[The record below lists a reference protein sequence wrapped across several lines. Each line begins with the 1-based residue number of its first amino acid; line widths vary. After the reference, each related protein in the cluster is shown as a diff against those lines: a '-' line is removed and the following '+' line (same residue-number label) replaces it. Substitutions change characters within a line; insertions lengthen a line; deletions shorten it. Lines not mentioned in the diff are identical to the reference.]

1 MTIERVILAE
11 PRGFCAGVIRAIEAV
26 EMALAQYGPPIYV
39 RRQIVHNLF
48 VVQDLERKGAVFV
61 EEVSDVPAGAR
72 VIFSAHGI
80 APIVRDMA
88 RGRELDVIDAT
99 CPLVTK
105 VHLEAARYVRDGYTV
120 LLVGHEGHDEIIGTM
135 GEAPDHIMLIQ
146 DMDDAAVVQPPD
158 SERVALVTQT
168 TLSVDETRDIVDA
181 LKTRFPTI
189 RMPAR
194 SDICFATQNR
204 QDAVKLL
211 AQETDVVLVLG
222 AENSSNSQRLREVA
236 ETGQCRAYL
245 IDSLKDLD
253 ESWLDGA
260 ASVGIT
266 SGASTPD
273 SLVEEVVAHFIAAG
287 VEDVRTLRALEENV
301 TFNLPRSW
309 KKRPLGHP
317 PASTLDAQH
326 SAEHGSCAA
335 GSHASADCAPKG
347 KTQTE
352 TPIERVV
359 CASLGVGEDWV

>member
-26 EMALAQYGPPIYV
+26 ELALAEYGPPIYV

-80 APIVRDMA
+80 APIVRELA
-88 RGRELDVIDAT
+88 QGRELDVIDAT

-105 VHLEAARYVRDGYTV
+105 VHVEAVRYVRDGYKV
-120 LLVGHEGHDEIIGTM
+120 LLVGHAGHDEIVGTM
-135 GEAPDHIMLIQ
+135 GEAPDDIILVQ
-146 DMDDAAVVQPPD
+146 DMDDAAMVSVPD
-158 SERVALVTQT
+158 EERVALVTQT
-168 TLSVDETRDIVDA
+168 TLSVDETKDIVDA
-181 LKTRFPTI
+181 LKARFPRI

-211 AQETDVVLVLG
+211 AEETDVVLVLG
-222 AENSSNSQRLREVA
+222 AENSSNSQRLKEVA

-245 IDSLKDLD
+245 INSLVDLD
-253 ESWLDGA
+253 ESWLEGA
-260 ASVGIT
+260 VSVGIT

-273 SLVEEVVAHFIAAG
+273 SLVEEVIAHFMAAG
-287 VEDVRTLRALEENV
+287 VGDVRTLKALEENV
-301 TFNLPRSW
+301 TFQLPPELTR
-309 KKRPLGHP
+309 
-317 PASTLDAQH
+317 AI
-326 SAEHGSCAA
+326 A
-335 GSHASADCAPKG
+335 G
-347 KTQTE
+347 
-352 TPIERVV
+352 
-359 CASLGVGEDWV
+359 

>member
-26 EMALAQYGPPIYV
+26 ELALAEYGPPIYV

-80 APIVRDMA
+80 APIVRELA
-88 RGRELDVIDAT
+88 QGRELDVIDAT

-105 VHLEAARYVRDGYTV
+105 VHVEAVRYVRDGYKV
-120 LLVGHEGHDEIIGTM
+120 LLVGHAGHDEIVGTM
-135 GEAPDHIMLIQ
+135 GEAPDDIILVQ
-146 DMDDAAVVQPPD
+146 DMDDAATVSVPD
-158 SERVALVTQT
+158 DERVALVTQT
-168 TLSVDETRDIVDA
+168 TLSVDETKDIVDA
-181 LKTRFPTI
+181 LKARFPRI

-211 AQETDVVLVLG
+211 AEETDVVLVLG
-222 AENSSNSQRLREVA
+222 AENSSNSQRLKEVA

-245 IDSLKDLD
+245 INSLVDLD
-253 ESWLDGA
+253 ESWLEGA
-260 ASVGIT
+260 VSVGIT

-273 SLVEEVVAHFIAAG
+273 SLVEEVIAHFMAAG
-287 VEDVRTLRALEENV
+287 VGDVRTLKALEENV
-301 TFNLPRSW
+301 TFQLPPELTRAI
-309 KKRPLGHP
+309 
-317 PASTLDAQH
+317 AS
-326 SAEHGSCAA
+326 
-335 GSHASADCAPKG
+335 
-347 KTQTE
+347 
-352 TPIERVV
+352 
-359 CASLGVGEDWV
+359 

>member
-1 MTIERVILAE
+1 MDNAVTIERIILAE

-26 EMALAQYGPPIYV
+26 ELAIAQYGPPIYV

-61 EEVSDVPAGAR
+61 EEVSEVPAGGR

-88 RGRELDVIDAT
+88 RGRELDIIDAT

-105 VHLEAARYVRDGYTV
+105 VHVEAVRYVRDGYKV
-120 LLVGHEGHDEIIGTM
+120 LLIGHAGHDEIIGTM
-135 GEAPDHIMLIQ
+135 GEAPDEIILIQ
-146 DMDDAAVVQPPD
+146 DLDDAAAVTVPD
-158 SERVALVTQT
+158 PDRTALVTQT
-168 TLSVDETRDIVDA
+168 TLSVDETTEIVDA
-181 LKTRFPTI
+181 LKARFPNI

-236 ETGQCRAYL
+236 NVGQCRAYL
-245 IDSLKDLD
+245 MASIEDMD
-253 ESWLDGA
+253 ESWLEGA
-260 ASVGIT
+260 RSLGIT

-273 SLVEEVVAHFIAAG
+273 SLVEDVIAHFISMG
-287 VEDVRTLRALEENV
+287 VEDVRTLKALEENV
-301 TFNLPRSW
+301 TFQLPREI
-309 KKRPLGHP
+309 
-317 PASTLDAQH
+317 
-326 SAEHGSCAA
+326 AEA
-335 GSHASADCAPKG
+335 
-347 KTQTE
+347 
-352 TPIERVV
+352 
-359 CASLGVGEDWV
+359 VGR